1 MTLTCFLYFGCV
13 TLFRIFKNK
22 GKFPQDLCPKL
33 WTWKILPLHVDGQGN
48 RVVVGTRGCLSLLTI
63 NILQFF
69 ELKID
74 ILEKTLCH
82 SKQTDHLK
90 WITWSMSTTVMIG
103 FHCQTWSKKT
113 ARHSILCT
121 VSVKILSTAAQVY
134 KQVVQQ
140 IHNRSK

>member
-1 MTLTCFLYFGCV
+1 VLLYSV
-13 TLFRIFKNK
+13 IFKNK

-103 FHCQTWSKKT
+103 FHCRHDRKRLRGTRFYAQCQSKSCPLLHK
-113 ARHSILCT
+113 CT
-121 VSVKILSTAAQVY
+121 NKLYSKSTTGRSNGLPMCS
-134 KQVVQQ
+134 KQP
-140 IHNRSK
+140 